1 MLYIFDRLF
10 GITNYPNTKAEIE
23 AELKKGTLVKGSAV
37 TDVFSATF
45 NFLKTPI
52 IILFLIL
59 GISIFAKTG
68 LFTGIFSK

>member
-1 MLYIFDRLF
+1 MLYIFNRLF
-10 GITNYPNTKAEIE
+10 GFTNYPNTKAEIE
-23 AELKKGTLVKGSAV
+23 EELEKGTLVKGSV
-37 TDVFSATF
+37 VSDVF

-59 GISIFAKTG
+59 GIAIFAKTG